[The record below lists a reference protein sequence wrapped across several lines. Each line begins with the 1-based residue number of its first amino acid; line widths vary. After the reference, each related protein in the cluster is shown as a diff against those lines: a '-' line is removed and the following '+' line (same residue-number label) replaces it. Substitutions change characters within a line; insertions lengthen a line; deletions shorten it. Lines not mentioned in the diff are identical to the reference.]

1 LSIAGNN
8 QSNVTILDNVG
19 TFSAPNTAEGKL
31 EIRGAAAV
39 GTKNTVPGVQSTQ
52 GFGAFGAAGFNSPS
66 LLGLSLSAPYF
77 HDGSAQTLEQ
87 VAARH
92 KITTGGNTATI
103 QQTLSAQELTDVLN
117 FVRSID
123 DETQKFDSA
132 TDAFLQQQ

>member
-1 LSIAGNN
+1 VITQSDCATDFKCGN
-8 QSNVTILDNVG
+8 G
-19 TFSAPNTAEGKL
+19 TVSYTGSMSGNDATYSGRTA
-31 EIRGAAAV
+31 A
-39 GTKNTVPGVQSTQ
+39 GVQSTQ
-52 GFGAFGAAGFNSPS
+52 GFAAFGAAGFNSPS

-103 QQTLSAQELTDVLN
+103 QQTLSAQQLIDVLS